1 MSKPLVALAKTQ
13 KSFSDLTQAV
23 TGIPTTMRGVDHSSP
38 LRPMTRFPLPVRLHR
53 TNAISKG
60 QGGFSLNEAVIALA
74 AGTLVIGAGAIALR
88 STQSLITTSGEKTT
102 QRQNAV
108 NGLRLMRSEIE
119 RSLHTLVSGT
129 PPNEELGYT
138 DLGEYS
144 SSVKQ
149 CQGLVNKA
157 FVPLF
162 GLKMADVTGQPVIYG
177 LGSGSSTTSFALQR
191 CGTPLGLDGRYDN
204 SKDPFIATVVDGI
217 RMMPCLQ
224 KNEKGDCISTA
235 PKIPG
240 KPNIKP
246 SEITSTDILD
256 FMNNDPETNFY
267 QYEVV
272 DNTTPSRNYLEP
284 ALRIKT
290 DESRKLIS
298 FVAPMDCDTKD
309 ADAICISSSQF
320 SVAGSS
326 DTGSQQ
332 ALRLT
337 AFARADKRLMNPDE
351 ETTSLGGDWFRNVT
365 SRNVRFLLDGSGS
378 MSACMT
384 WSFDDDGDL
393 EMGNTTR
400 TYFTPQGDPLY
411 RGRSYESSRAICHET
426 RMERLQSQ
434 LIELLQQLPDDTNI
448 GLEVFSTPDRA
459 NNRSWAPSRGGLV
472 KLTSENRASA
482 LAFVDSLDDATPTSW
497 GGTKP
502 WNGLQRAFNDKTADT
517 LYFLSDGLPTSR
529 LLIPNKPDATY
540 SNQYLPAGEYYAA
553 MNQQRTESPLVV
565 NSTSVKLSSKWMED
579 LSIRT
584 SGTYLQSS

>member
-1 MSKPLVALAKTQ
+1 
-13 KSFSDLTQAV
+13 
-23 TGIPTTMRGVDHSSP
+23 
-38 LRPMTRFPLPVRLHR
+38 MTRFPLPQRPSK
-53 TNAISKG
+53 TNAVPKG
-60 QGGFSLNEAVIALA
+60 QRGFSLNEAVIALA

-88 STQSLITTSGEKTT
+88 STQSLIKTSGEKST

-129 PPNEELGYT
+129 PPNDELGYT

-144 SSVKQ
+144 DSVEQ
-149 CQGLVNKA
+149 CQSLVNNA

-162 GLKMADVTGQPVIYG
+162 GLKMVDVTGQPVIYG

-204 SKDPFIATVVDGI
+204 SQAPFIATVVDGI
-217 RMMPCLQ
+217 RMMPCL
-224 KNEKGDCISTA
+224 EKDDDGDCISSA
-235 PKIPG
+235 PAIPD
-240 KPNIKP
+240 KPDIEVN
-246 SEITSTDILD
+246 EITSLDILNY
-256 FMNNDPETNFY
+256 MNENPATNFY

-272 DNTTPSRNYLEP
+272 DDKTPSRNYLEP
-284 ALRIKT
+284 ALRFQT

-298 FVAPMDCDTKD
+298 FIAPMDCDTTD
-309 ADAICISSSQF
+309 ADAVCISSSQF

-337 AFARADKRLMNPDE
+337 AFARADKRLMTPDE
-351 ETTSLGGDWFRNVT
+351 DSTSLGGDWFRNVT
-365 SRNVRFLLDGSGS
+365 SRNVRFLVDGSGS
-378 MSACMT
+378 MSACMS
-384 WSFDDDGDL
+384 WSFDNDGDL
-393 EMGNTTR
+393 EMGNTKR
-400 TYFTPQGDPLY
+400 IFHTPQGDPLY
-411 RGRSYESSRAICHET
+411 RGRSYEESKAICHET

-434 LIELLQQLPDDTNI
+434 LTELLQQLPDDTQI

-459 NNRSWAPSRGGLV
+459 NNRSWDKSVNGLV
-472 KLTSENRASA
+472 NLGDNRISA
-482 LAFVDSLDDATPTSW
+482 LEFIDSLDDAEPTRW

-502 WNGLQRAFNDKTADT
+502 WTGLERAFKDTTADT

-529 LLIPNKPDATY
+529 FSIPGPDASYDNNYMT
-540 SNQYLPAGEYYAA
+540 AA
-553 MNQQRTESPLVV
+553 PYFAKMNDDRTESPLVV
-565 NSTSVKLSSKWMED
+565 NSTSVKLESGWMED
-579 LSIRT
+579 LSVRT